1 MATRTLTKFDS
12 KDVLY
17 KKVLGK
23 AADLNI
29 GDMSNA
35 VTKDAGPM
43 IALNPLQKAI
53 DEVKKEKPNAPV
65 VHLGVFGGNLVFSV
79 QGAEKYAYSEIV
91 VKGYAKIKED
101 RKKTTVI
108 NAQKGDNVIDTSSD
122 KMAKAKGTD
131 VKEMDKADLKEVKG
145 DIVILAHGANVGK
158 SPGAVYAKDFGHKKP
173 KEIVSYLVKDKKLP
187 KSFAGV
193 VYLDGCYTAAGP
205 KQGKSPDE
213 LRNFCNTVYQ
223 GLKSEGYLKLQ
234 VKGNLGVAST
244 NTDGTENVVDA
255 QMEKEI
261 EVKTKKVQ
269 KELTKIKTSIDE
281 IQQKKLSLI
290 EKKKKLTALKR
301 EIASNAK
308 YDEGKKQKLTT
319 ATDLEIQ
326 GIDTKDSELDKQ
338 YTALDNER
346 KKWYAEKTK
355 ILDDLKNQ
363 GVSAEDIKDLV
374 GTFGPEMR

>member
-101 RKKTTVI
+101 RKKATVI
-108 NAQKGDNVIDTSSD
+108 NAQKGDDVIDSSSN

-131 VKEMDKADLKEVKG
+131 VKELGEADLKEVKG
-145 DIVILAHGANVGK
+145 DIVILAHGSNVGN

-173 KEIVSYLVKDKKLP
+173 KEIVTYLVKDKKLP

-213 LRNFCNTVYQ
+213 LRNFCASVYQ
-223 GLKSEGYLKLQ
+223 GLKGEGYLKLQ
-234 VKGNLGVAST
+234 VKGNLGVAKT
-244 NTDGTENVVDA
+244 TTEGAEDVVDA

-261 EVKTKKVQ
+261 EVKTKAVQ
-269 KELTKIKTSIDE
+269 KELKKLAQGIDE

-290 EKKKKLTALKR
+290 EKKKKLTAAKR

-308 YDEGKKQKLTT
+308 FDDGKKQKLTA
-319 ATDLEIQ
+319 ATDLEIK
-326 GIDTKDSELDKQ
+326 GIDTKDAELDRQ

-346 KKWYAEKTK
+346 KKWFAEKTK
-355 ILDDLKNQ
+355 ILEDLKKQ

-374 GTFGPEMR
+374 GTFGPEMS